1 MIVCVR
7 AAVEGSTMTSSRPT
21 ECFIYITLPGARTAV
36 TAGRFVLEQ
45 SPSGE
50 ALGRFVYGR
59 SYLANPDAVEIDPIE
74 LKLSD
79 QTYETVRLNGVF
91 GALRDAGPDSWGRRV
106 IERHAGIPKLG
117 ELDYLLESPDD
128 RAGALGF
135 GEKVSPPAPLRKF
148 NQSLELARLQQTAE
162 ALIRDEL
169 PSDPNAQQVQELLL
183 LATSM
188 GGARPKAVI
197 QDQGE
202 FWIAKFA
209 RPDDRWNYER
219 VEHAMLRLALQCG
232 IATAESRIETIAG
245 KDVLLVKRFDRHA
258 VADGYTRARMI
269 SALTVLRTDDAV
281 LNRDRWSYILLAEEM
296 RRVVHEPKRD
306 TRELFCRIVFNALI
320 SNLDD
325 HPRNHALLAPD
336 RQWQLSPA
344 YDLTPAPQVGQ
355 DHRDLAMVCGDQG
368 RFANARNILSQH
380 ARFLLDREE
389 AQNII
394 TTMTEQVTSTWN
406 ETVRACGVSAQDA
419 ETIRSAFVYPG
430 FLREW

>member
-1 MIVCVR
+1 
-7 AAVEGSTMTSSRPT
+7 MTSSRPT
-21 ECFIYITLPGARTAV
+21 ECFVYITLPGAGTAV

-45 SPSGE
+45 TPSGE

-106 IERHAGIPKLG
+106 IEKRAGNPKLG

-128 RAGALGF
+128 RAGALGL
-135 GEKVSPPAPLRKF
+135 GEKVSPAAPLRKF
-148 NQSLELARLQQTAE
+148 NQSLDLVRLQETAE
-162 ALIRDEL
+162 ALMRDEL

-183 LATSM
+183 LSTSI

-197 QDQGE
+197 QDQGGL
-202 FWIAKFA
+202 WIAKFA

-219 VEHAMLRLALQCG
+219 VEHAMLRLAQQCG
-232 IATAESRIETIAG
+232 ITTAESRIETIAG
-245 KDVLLVKRFDRHA
+245 KDVLLVKRFDRPA
-258 VADGYTRARMI
+258 VLDGYTRARMI
-269 SALTVLRTDDAV
+269 SGLTVLRTDDAV
-281 LNRDRWSYILLAEEM
+281 TNRDRWSYILLAEEM

-336 RQWQLSPA
+336 LRWQLSPA

-389 AQNII
+389 AQKII
-394 TTMTEQVTSTWN
+394 ATMTEQVTSTWN
-406 ETVRACGVSAQDA
+406 ETVRACGVSVQDA

-430 FLREW
+430 FQSTP

>member
-1 MIVCVR
+1 
-7 AAVEGSTMTSSRPT
+7 MTSSRPS
-21 ECFIYITLPGARTAV
+21 ECFIYITLPDAHKAV

-45 SPSGE
+45 TPSGE

-91 GALRDAGPDSWGRRV
+91 SALRDAGPDSWGRRV
-106 IERHAGIPKLG
+106 IEKHAGIPKLG

-135 GEKVSPPAPLRKF
+135 GEKVSPPAPILKF
-148 NQSLELARLQQTAE
+148 NQSLDLARLQETAE

-183 LATSM
+183 LGTSM

-219 VEHAMLRLALQCG
+219 VEHAMLRLAQQCG
-232 IATAESRIETIAG
+232 ITTAESRIETIAG
-245 KDVLLVKRFDRHA
+245 KDVLLVKRFDRRA

-269 SALTVLRTDDAV
+269 SGLTVLRTDDAV
-281 LNRDRWSYILLAEEM
+281 SNRDRWSYILLAEEM

-306 TRELFCRIVFNALI
+306 TRELFRRIVFNALI

-336 RQWQLSPA
+336 LRWQLSPA
-344 YDLTPAPQVGQ
+344 YDLTPVPQVGQ

-389 AQNII
+389 AQKVI
-394 TTMTEQVTSTWN
+394 TTMTEQVTCTWN